1 MNSAQFGVVSA
12 ILEQLRVEPALVG
25 GRIYRS
31 RTRAIGID
39 QASAIVVRVERS
51 TSTLAQVIGGPT
63 TWATLVN
70 IECYA
75 RATGS
80 EPDAVA
86 DALLVDV
93 FDRLALAP
101 TLGGAAMSF
110 EPLPGDTLSWEV
122 DELDSK
128 IACITAKFVVMHQT
142 EGRTLT

>member
-1 MNSAQFGVVSA
+1 MNSAQFAIVGA
-12 ILEQLRVEPALVG
+12 ILGQLQVEPPMAG

-31 RTRAIGID
+31 RMRPISVD
-39 QASAIVVRVERS
+39 QSSAVVVRIERS
-51 TSTLAQVIGGPT
+51 TSTLAEIIGGPT

-70 IECYA
+70 VECYA
-75 RATGS
+75 RATGDV
-80 EPDAVA
+80 PDAVA

-101 TLGGAAMSF
+101 TLGGAAMSV
-110 EPLPGDTLSWEV
+110 EPMRGDTLSWEI

-142 EGRTLT
+142 KGRTLT

>member
-31 RTRAIGID
+31 RTRAIGVD
-39 QASAIVVRVERS
+39 QASAIVVRVDRS

-70 IECYA
+70 VECYA

-101 TLGGAAMSF
+101 TLSGAAMSF

-128 IACITAKFVVMHQT
+128 IACITAKFLVMHQT
-142 EGRTLT
+142 KGRTLT

>member
-31 RTRAIGID
+31 RTRAIGVD

-70 IECYA
+70 VECYA

-80 EPDAVA
+80 EPEAVA

-101 TLGGAAMSF
+101 TLSGAAMSF

-128 IACITAKFVVMHQT
+128 IACITAKFLVMHQT
-142 EGRTLT
+142 KGRTLT

>member
-12 ILEQLRVEPALVG
+12 ILEQLRIEPTLAG

-31 RTRAIGID
+31 RVRPLGVD
-39 QASAIVVRVERS
+39 QPSAIVVRIERS

-63 TWATLVN
+63 TWATLLNV
-70 IECYA
+70 ECYA

-86 DALLVDV
+86 DALLVEV

-101 TLGGAAMSF
+101 TLHGAAMSF

-128 IACITAKFVVMHQT
+128 IACITAKFVVMHRT
-142 EGRTLT
+142 NGRSLT

>member
-1 MNSAQFGVVSA
+1 MNSAQFA
-12 ILEQLRVEPALVG
+12 IVTAIVGQLQVEPALAG

-31 RTRAIGID
+31 RARPLGVD
-39 QASAIVVRVERS
+39 QSSGLVVRIERS
-51 TSTLAQVIGGPT
+51 TSTLAQILGGPT
-63 TWATLVN
+63 TWATLINV
-70 IECYA
+70 ECYA
-75 RATGS
+75 RATGA

-101 TLGGAAMSF
+101 TLAGAAMSF

-128 IACITAKFVVMHQT
+128 ITCITAKFVVMHQT
-142 EGRTLT
+142 KGRTLT

>member
-31 RTRAIGID
+31 RTRAIGVD

-70 IECYA
+70 VECYA

-101 TLGGAAMSF
+101 TLSGAAMSF

-128 IACITAKFVVMHQT
+128 IACITAKFLVMHQT
-142 EGRTLT
+142 KGRTLI

>member
-31 RTRAIGID
+31 RTRAIGVD

-70 IECYA
+70 VECYA

-101 TLGGAAMSF
+101 TLSGAAMSF

-128 IACITAKFVVMHQT
+128 IACITAKFLVMHQT
-142 EGRTLT
+142 KGRTLT

>member
-1 MNSAQFGVVSA
+1 MNSAQFSVVSA
-12 ILEQLRVEPALVG
+12 ILDQLRIGPALAD

-31 RTRAIGID
+31 RTRAIGVD

-70 IECYA
+70 VECYA

-80 EPDAVA
+80 EPDAVT
-86 DALLVDV
+86 DALVVNV

-128 IACITAKFVVMHQT
+128 IACITAKFLVMHQT
-142 EGRTLT
+142 KGRTLT

>member
-1 MNSAQFGVVSA
+1 MNSAQFNVVSA
-12 ILEQLRVEPALVG
+12 ILDQLRIGPVLAD

-31 RTRAIGID
+31 RTRTIGVD

-70 IECYA
+70 VECYA

-80 EPDAVA
+80 DPDQIA

-142 EGRTLT
+142 KGRTLT

>member
-12 ILEQLRVEPALVG
+12 ILEQLRVEPALVD

-31 RTRAIGID
+31 RTRAIGVD

-70 IECYA
+70 VECYA

-101 TLGGAAMSF
+101 TLSGAAMSF

-128 IACITAKFVVMHQT
+128 IACITAKFLVMHQT
-142 EGRTLT
+142 KGRTLT

>member
-1 MNSAQFGVVSA
+1 MNSAQSGVVSA
-12 ILEQLRVEPALVG
+12 ILEQLRVEPALAS

-31 RTRAIGID
+31 RTRAIDTD
-39 QASAIVVRVERS
+39 QPSAIVVRIERS

-70 IECYA
+70 VECYA
-75 RATGS
+75 RATGT

-93 FDRLALAP
+93 FHRLALAP
-101 TLGGAAMSF
+101 TLHGAAMSF

-142 EGRTLT
+142 KGRTLT

>member
-12 ILEQLRVEPALVG
+12 ILEQLRVEPTLAG

-31 RTRAIGID
+31 RTRAIGTD
-39 QASAIVVRVERS
+39 QPSAIVVRIERS
-51 TSTLAQVIGGPT
+51 TSTLAQVIGGRT
-63 TWATLVN
+63 TWATLINV
-70 IECYA
+70 ECYA

-86 DALLVDV
+86 DALLMEV

-101 TLGGAAMSF
+101 TLNGAAMSL

-142 EGRTLT
+142 KGRTLT

>member
-12 ILEQLRVEPALVG
+12 ILEQLRVEPALAS

-31 RTRAIGID
+31 RTRAIGVD

-51 TSTLAQVIGGPT
+51 TSTLAEIIGGPT

-70 IECYA
+70 VECYA

-86 DALLVDV
+86 DAMLVDV

-128 IACITAKFVVMHQT
+128 IACITAKFVVMHKT
-142 EGRTLT
+142 KGRTLT

>member
-31 RTRAIGID
+31 RTRAIGVD

-70 IECYA
+70 VECYA

-101 TLGGAAMSF
+101 TLSSAAMSF

-128 IACITAKFVVMHQT
+128 IACITAKFLVMHQT
-142 EGRTLT
+142 KGRTLT

>member
-12 ILEQLRVEPALVG
+12 VLEQLRVEPVLAD

-31 RTRAIGID
+31 RTRAIGVD
-39 QASAIVVRVERS
+39 QPSALVVRIERS
-51 TSTLAQVIGGPT
+51 TSTLAEVIGGPT

-70 IECYA
+70 VECYA
-75 RATGS
+75 RATGN

-101 TLGGAAMSF
+101 TLGGTSMSV

-142 EGRTLT
+142 KGRTLT

>member
-31 RTRAIGID
+31 RTRALGVD

-70 IECYA
+70 VECYA

-80 EPDAVA
+80 EPEAVA

-101 TLGGAAMSF
+101 TLSGAAMSF

-128 IACITAKFVVMHQT
+128 IACITAKFLVMHQT
-142 EGRTLT
+142 KGRTLT

>member
-1 MNSAQFGVVSA
+1 MSSAQFA
-12 ILEQLRVEPALVG
+12 IVTAIVGQLQAEPALSG

-31 RTRAIGID
+31 RARPLAVD
-39 QASAIVVRVERS
+39 QPSGLVVRIERS

-63 TWATLVN
+63 TWATLINV
-70 IECYA
+70 ECYA
-75 RATGS
+75 RATGA

-101 TLGGAAMSF
+101 TLSGAAMSV

-122 DELDSK
+122 DEMDSK
-128 IACITAKFVVMHQT
+128 IAFITAKFVVMHQT
-142 EGRTLT
+142 KGRTLT